1 MALVLNAKQFAE
13 YHRRL
18 ADKFRPTVLRGVR
31 AGAARAVGYLVARTR
46 EAPPANPAG
55 KGSGGAVNTG
65 AFVRRWRAIPL
76 PDGAAL
82 VNDSPYGPIIEDG
95 RRRGSKFPPR
105 DALIAW
111 IRRKL
116 LAQPKRRRFGP
127 GESREA
133 RRDRTE
139 KKRLESR
146 IRQFGRE
153 DPRQGPRKPEKF
165 GPQRRSRP
173 NPKAKPKERSRRAA
187 SLDTQAARL
196 YFPIARA
203 ISRRG
208 LLGRKILTAPTAK
221 EEILRMV
228 TREVAAEINREM
240 GRR

>member
-18 ADKFRPTVLRGVR
+18 ADKFRPTVLRGIR

-55 KGSGGAVNTG
+55 KGTGGAVNTG
-65 AFVRRWRAIPL
+65 AFVRRWRAVPL

-111 IRRKL
+111 IKRKL
-116 LAQPKRRRFGP
+116 LAQPRRRRFGP
-127 GESREA
+127 GEGREA
-133 RRDRTE
+133 RRARLE
-139 KKRLESR
+139 QKRLESR
-146 IRQFGRE
+146 IARFGRE
-153 DPRQGPRKPEKF
+153 DPRQGPKRPEKF
-165 GPQRRSRP
+165 GPQRR
-173 NPKAKPKERSRRAA
+173 PKAKPKGRRVKRAP
-187 SLDTQAARL
+187 SVDQQAARL

-208 LLGRKILTAPTAK
+208 LIGRKILTAPTAK

-228 TREVAAEINREM
+228 TREVAAELNREM
-240 GRR
+240 AKR